1 MRLTPFKLERYF
13 EKHEF
18 SAPYLLSCSDCES
31 LSMAELLGW
40 CDPSVLELWSN
51 LGLGYTETRGHPLL
65 RSEIASLYSGVQ
77 EEQVLV
83 CAPGEGIF
91 ITMSS
96 LLQHGDHVISM
107 FPAYQSLYGVAAG
120 IGCKVSRWRPEVG
133 DDWRFNVDDLESL
146 IEPETRL
153 IIVNFP
159 HNPTGAMLSRDDF
172 LRVMHIAEQR
182 DIVVFCDE
190 MYKYLEL
197 DDAFRLPSAV
207 EEYERAISLC
217 GLSKSFGLPGLRIGW
232 LVTRDKEIMES
243 LASFK
248 DYTTICS
255 SAPSE
260 ILAIGAL
267 RNRRR
272 ILQRNLEIIQK
283 NIELLARFFDR
294 HSSVISWIPPKAGSL
309 AMARLLVPMSAP
321 DFCEALLEKEG
332 VLLVPG
338 ELMEI
343 EGKFLRIGFG
353 RRTMPEAL
361 ERLELFLRNGLN

>member
-1 MRLTPFKLERYF
+1 MKLAPFKLERYF
-13 EKHEF
+13 EKYEF

-31 LSMAELLGW
+31 LSMTELLGW
-40 CDPSVLELWSN
+40 CDPAVLKLWSN

-65 RSEIASLYSGVQ
+65 RSEIASLYTGVQ
-77 EEQVLV
+77 EEHVLV
-83 CAPGEGIF
+83 CAPGEGVF

-96 LLQHGDHVISM
+96 LLQRGDHVISM
-107 FPAYQSLYGVAAG
+107 FPAYQSLYEVASG
-120 IGCKVSRWRPEVG
+120 IGCKVSRWRPEMG
-133 DDWRFNVDDLESL
+133 DEWRFNVDDLEAL

-153 IIVNFP
+153 IILNFP
-159 HNPTGAMLSRDDF
+159 HNPTGAMLNRDDF
-172 LRVMHIAEQR
+172 RRVMRLAEQR
-182 DIVVFCDE
+182 GIVVFCDE

-197 DDAFRLPSAV
+197 DEEFRLPSAV
-207 EEYERAISLC
+207 EEYERAVSLC

-232 LVTRDKEIMES
+232 LVTQDKEIMES

-272 ILQRNLEIIQK
+272 ILQRNLEIIQN
-283 NIELLARFFDR
+283 NIECLVQFFAT
-294 HSSVISWIPPKAGSL
+294 HSSLVSWIPPKAGSL
-309 AMARLLVPMSAP
+309 AMARLLVSMSAP
-321 DFCEALLEKEG
+321 AFCEALLEKEG

-338 ELMEI
+338 ELMEM

-353 RRTMPEAL
+353 RRSMPDAL